1 MIFFL
6 LIYFMIIF
14 TVIEIFVVLFR
25 LTRLKVEVSR
35 FQVISMM
42 TGTGFTT
49 DESEL
54 ISGHPIRRK
63 LATFLILFG
72 VFSMAVIISSISEFL
87 SNGLRLMEIG
97 TVAAAVLLVLAIL
110 KLSGVQRLL
119 FYFFNRKME
128 QTIELADYP
137 IREIF
142 LKNNGDTMIG
152 LRVYEDSQLAN
163 RTIRKVVPN
172 IDEADLTVLFI
183 KRGNLTIRKNIYYT
197 TLHEGDQLLLYG
209 NKKVMLET
217 FQHDIDVMKKHS

>member
-87 SNGLRLMEIG
+87 SNGLRLKEIG
-97 TVAAAVLLVLAIL
+97 TAAAAVLLVLAIL
-110 KLSGVQRLL
+110 KLSSVQRLL

-137 IREIF
+137 IGEIF
-142 LKNNGDTMIG
+142 LKSNQDTMIG

-172 IDEADLTVLFI
+172 IDEVDLTVLFI